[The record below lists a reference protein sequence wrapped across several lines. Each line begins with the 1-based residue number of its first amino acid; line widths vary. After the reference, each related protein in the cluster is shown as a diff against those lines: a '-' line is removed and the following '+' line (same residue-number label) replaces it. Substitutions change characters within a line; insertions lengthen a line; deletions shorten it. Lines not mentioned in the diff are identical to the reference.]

1 MPEEERF
8 LYESNAFD
16 DKERIKRE
24 VEKVKM
30 KLGPPV
36 FDDMQYQATVRA
48 SRAEGEANETSSHAV
63 HVLLQGADGAFARA
77 ERRHEKW
84 GVLRGRFGI
93 RGDQQETV
101 RYLEE
106 SSGRGEAT
114 VHREITIGARNDQ
127 SRD

>member
-36 FDDMQYQATVRA
+36 LMTRSIKQPFVLPVPN
-48 SRAEGEANETSSHAV
+48 GEANETSSHAV